1 VPMNGSPTGSTAN
14 QDSTFSMAADAA
26 RAYEAAVTVFM
37 APFAD
42 IAIDAAG
49 IAAGDHVLDLACGT
63 GVVTRRLA
71 ARVGPAGRVCG
82 SDLNPAMLAVAGEIG
97 PAGVEWSQAPADALP
112 YPDSS
117 FDAVVCQQS
126 LQFFPDKVAALGEVS
141 RVLRPT
147 GRLAATIWAAPEHSP
162 YFAAQS
168 AGVLAAIGDKGLN
181 PLRTAMPADPERLL
195 TEWAV
200 TAGLADV
207 ETRIVHAT
215 VRLPDLAAFVE
226 LQVAA
231 TPWGALLKAAGPQAV
246 ETASRT
252 TLDGLQ
258 HLVLPDGSAALR
270 FTSALLVAA
279 RSAD

>member
-1 VPMNGSPTGSTAN
+1 MDRSPTADATDQGGAFNIAAN
-14 QDSTFSMAADAA
+14 AA

-37 APFAD
+37 APFAV
-42 IAIDAAG
+42 IAIEAAG
-49 IAAGDHVLDLACGT
+49 IGAGNHVLDLACGT
-63 GVVTRRLA
+63 GVVARRLA
-71 ARVGPAGRVCG
+71 ATVGPSGRVCA

-97 PAGVEWSQAPADALP
+97 PAGIEWSQAPADVLP

-117 FDAVVCQQS
+117 FDAVVCQQA
-126 LQFFPDKVAALGEVS
+126 LQFFPDKIAALVEVS

-147 GRLAATIWAAPEHSP
+147 GRLAATVWAAPEHSP

-168 AGVLAAIGDKGLN
+168 AGVLAAIGAAGLN
-181 PLRTAMPADPERLL
+181 PLRAAMPDDPERLL
-195 TEWAV
+195 TGWAIA
-200 TAGLADV
+200 AGLTAV
-207 ETRIVHAT
+207 ETRIVRAS

-231 TPWGALLKAAGPQAV
+231 TPWGALLTAAGPQAV

-252 TLDGLQ
+252 TLNGLR
-258 HLVLPDGSAALR
+258 HLMLPDGSATLH
-270 FTSALLVAA
+270 FTSALLVAR